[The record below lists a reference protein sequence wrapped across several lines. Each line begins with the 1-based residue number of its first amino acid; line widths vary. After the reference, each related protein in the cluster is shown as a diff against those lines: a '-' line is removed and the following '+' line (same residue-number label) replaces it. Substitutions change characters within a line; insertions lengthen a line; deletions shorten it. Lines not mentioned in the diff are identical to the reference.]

1 MTCFADA
8 RAEEAFLP
16 ATLEAVRP
24 CAARPE
30 YVELCFSTPEGA
42 WNWCFPRPPRRRRRP
57 GGPIALRPGPYGVHA
72 YRLGEDGPGDAL
84 EISAALPMIRAGA
97 DVYVARGLVV
107 TGGRGHPG
115 RLRLL
120 LASMENAIL
129 HTMEFELDEDQR
141 LLQQVVRET
150 VAKSR
155 SQPPDQL
162 WRTYQ
167 DLGWLEAPP
176 VELAIVLEELG
187 YAADPT
193 PFLSAA
199 TWFAPLAGRLPRGT
213 GTGVCDGTGRF
224 VLDADRADEIA
235 LVTSRGVVIASGAEV
250 RTEPV
255 ATFDPTLRLAHV
267 AATGLVP
274 RIPDLTLMGL
284 AVTTVGACRHIL
296 DLAVAHVKQRVQ
308 FGVPIG
314 SFQAVKHKA
323 ADMYV
328 AIERARALAYFCALT
343 IAEDDP
349 RRARAALMA
358 KAAAGECQRVV
369 FKHGLQLFG
378 GMGFTWE
385 NELQLYL
392 KRAKACDLLLGTASV
407 HRKAL
412 LAMEEPAGDR
422 A

>member
-1 MTCFADA
+1 
-8 RAEEAFLP
+8 
-16 ATLEAVRP
+16 
-24 CAARPE
+24 
-30 YVELCFSTPEGA
+30 
-42 WNWCFPRPPRRRRRP
+42 
-57 GGPIALRPGPYGVHA
+57 
-72 YRLGEDGPGDAL
+72 
-84 EISAALPMIRAGA
+84 
-97 DVYVARGLVV
+97 
-107 TGGRGHPG
+107 
-115 RLRLL
+115 
-120 LASMENAIL
+120 
-129 HTMEFELDEDQR
+129 MEFELDEDQR

-150 VAKSR
+150 VAKAR

-193 PFLSAA
+193 PFLATA
-199 TWFAPLAGRLPRGT
+199 TWFAPLAGRLPRGA
-213 GTGVCDGTGRF
+213 GTGACDGTGRF

-235 LVTSRGVVIASGAEV
+235 LLTRDGVAVLPGPSVSTERIEV
-250 RTEPV
+250 
-255 ATFDPTLRLAHV
+255 FDPGLHVAHV
-267 AATGLVP
+267 TVPDGTALVP
-274 RIPDLTLMGL
+274 AIPDLTLTGL
-284 AVTTVGACRHIL
+284 AITTVGACRRIL
-296 DLAVAHVKQRVQ
+296 DLAVGHVKQRVQ

-328 AIERARALAYFCALT
+328 AIERARALAYFSALT

-349 RRARAALMA
+349 RRGRAARMA

-369 FKHGLQLFG
+369 FRHGLQLFG

-392 KRAKACDLLLGTASV
+392 KRAKSCDLLLGTASV

-412 LAMEEPAGDR
+412 LEMSEAA
-422 A
+422 